1 MPETTVP
8 LELRREILSNPNPEL
23 TAEFRRQLEAQWGD
37 VDPFDGAHAGRD
49 VPGPVI
55 AIDDQ
60 DCFIGGLS
68 FTTALRP
75 GGDDVCVWINT
86 VLVQP
91 EFRGQ
96 CIALTLIEAGERAA
110 DNLGVSELFVLSEY
124 PALYAKRDWV
134 MLDTHEEASIL
145 TKLLT

>member
-1 MPETTVP
+1 MK
-8 LELRREILSNPNPEL
+8 ILSKPNPEL
-23 TAEFRRQLEAQWGD
+23 TAEFRERLEAQWGD
-37 VDPFDGAHAGRD
+37 VDPFEGTHPGLEI
-49 VPGPVI
+49 PGPVI

-68 FTTALRP
+68 FTTAPRP
-75 GGDDVCVWINT
+75 GNDQVCVWINT

-96 CIALTLIEAGERAA
+96 GIASTLIQAGEHAA
-110 DNLGVSELFVLSEY
+110 SDLGVSELFVLSEF

-134 MLDTHEEASIL
+134 LLGTHDEESIL
-145 TKLLT
+145 TKPLI